1 MLRLLLRLMVVCER
15 SPSGA
20 LWSVFGASRE
30 HSHVLLDSIAAQ
42 CTSELVSEEFVKEL
56 FIRIAGTELIE
67 DNGRWRCVPLIADQL
82 ALSMTPLV
90 PLFLQLL
97 PLVSAQSIEHYYT
110 LFIGL
115 FSSRFGGRA

>member
-1 MLRLLLRLMVVCER
+1 MLRLLLRLMAVCER

-20 LWSVFGASRE
+20 LWSVFGASRA

-42 CTSELVSEEFVKEL
+42 CTLELVSEEFVKEL
-56 FIRIAGTELIE
+56 FVRIAGTDLIE
-67 DNGRWRCVPLIADQL
+67 DNGRWRCVLSISDQL

-97 PLVSAQSIEHYYT
+97 PLLSAQSISHYYG

-115 FSSRFGGRA
+115 FSSQCVCRS

>member
-56 FIRIAGTELIE
+56 FIRIAGTELI
-67 DNGRWRCVPLIADQL
+67 ADQL

-97 PLVSAQSIEHYYT
+97 PLLSAQSIEHYYT

-115 FSSRFGGRA
+115 FSSRFGGRS